1 MGKVRASRGRH
12 SLISRF
18 LNLRLIILLVLG
30 CVHAGCE
37 TLPPIVP
44 SREPSSI
51 TLEQPRGSVSV
62 IRQGRW
68 IAVGLPMPLEIG
80 DEVET
85 SGDSS
90 ATIRYPEGHE
100 VRLMPETRVRLD
112 SIFVLFGEI
121 RAFVRGV
128 RGFFRVESDFVSLD
142 VEGTEF
148 WFRVERD
155 QTVGMGVFAGSVRLS
170 SKTGRWRSIRVTRGE
185 VYTIPR
191 DGLPREDTRGTV
203 PTPPPPDRGWCCLD
217 GRVSRDRATDCRRQ
231 GGQFYDS
238 EEQARR
244 YCKEPLGWCCV
255 EANLSRE
262 DAADCQRKR
271 GRFYDAED
279 QARRYCEPV
288 GWCCVDGKVSRE
300 DATDCRRR
308 RGQYFR
314 SETEAYRFCEPMGWC
329 CGRDGR
335 IIRATEAE
343 CRRKADDFYA
353 SEREAARHCQRQ
365 GWCCNRNGRVFETTE
380 AQCRREGGS
389 LYDTRRAAER
399 DRKCWIR

>member
-1 MGKVRASRGRH
+1 MGKVRASRRRH

-37 TLPPIVP
+37 TLPIMP
-44 SREPSSI
+44 SRKPSSI

-100 VRLMPETRVRLD
+100 FRLMPETRVRLD

-155 QTVGMGVFAGSVRLS
+155 QTVRMGVFAGSVRLS

-231 GGQFYDS
+231 GAQFYDS
-238 EEQARR
+238 EEQARL
-244 YCKEPLGWCCV
+244 YCKEPL
-255 EANLSRE
+255 
-262 DAADCQRKR
+262 
-271 GRFYDAED
+271 
-279 QARRYCEPV
+279 
-288 GWCCVDGKVSRE
+288 
-300 DATDCRRR
+300 
-308 RGQYFR
+308 
-314 SETEAYRFCEPMGWC
+314 GWC

-365 GWCCNRNGRVFETTE
+365 EWCCNRNGRVFETTE